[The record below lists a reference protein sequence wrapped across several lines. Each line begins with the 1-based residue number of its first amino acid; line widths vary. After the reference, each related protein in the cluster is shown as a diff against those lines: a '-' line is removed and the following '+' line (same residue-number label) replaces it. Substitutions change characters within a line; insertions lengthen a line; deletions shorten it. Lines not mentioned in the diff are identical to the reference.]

1 MLHESISDAEFNRF
15 RGFIYDH
22 AGIRLSDDKKILV
35 TSRLSKRLRHY
46 SITSF
51 GTYFDLM
58 TELGREKEQQI
69 AIDLLTTNETSFF
82 REPKHFEFIINEIIP
97 KINRNKRYRVW
108 SAASSTGKEAYSL
121 AMLLDDKFNNTLWEI
136 LGSDINHT
144 VLQEAMLG
152 LYQQDRID
160 GIPMD
165 YLRKYCLK
173 GKDEFEGKL
182 LIIKRLIDRV
192 NFIYVNLTSTL
203 PLDELGTFQLILL
216 RNVLIYFD
224 AETKSQIIKKV
235 VLTLESGGFLFIGHA
250 ESLKGFTHGLIRIS
264 SSIYKK
270 P

>member
-1 MLHESISDAEFNRF
+1 M
-15 RGFIYDH
+15 
-22 AGIRLSDDKKILV
+22 
-35 TSRLSKRLRHY
+35 
-46 SITSF
+46 
-51 GTYFDLM
+51 
-58 TELGREKEQQI
+58 
-69 AIDLLTTNETSFF
+69 
-82 REPKHFEFIINEIIP
+82 
-97 KINRNKRYRVW
+97 YRVW
-108 SAASSTGKEAYSL
+108 SAASSTGKEAYSV
-121 AMLLDDKFNNTLWEI
+121 AMLLDDKFNNSLWEI

-160 GIPMD
+160 GIPTD

-182 LIIKRLIDRV
+182 LIIKSLIDRV

-224 AETKSQIIKKV
+224 TETKRQIIKQV
-235 VLTLESGGFLFIGHA
+235 VLRLESGGFLFIGHA

-264 SSIYKK
+264 PSIYKK

>member
-1 MLHESISDAEFNRF
+1 MFQERISDAEFNRF
-15 RGFIYDH
+15 KDFIYDR
-22 AGIRLSDDKKILV
+22 AGIRLSDEKKTLV

-46 SITSF
+46 SMTSF

-69 AIDLLTTNETSFF
+69 VIDLLTTNETFFF
-82 REPKHFEFIINEIIP
+82 REPKHFEFLANDIIP
-97 KINRNKRYRVW
+97 TLNRNKRFRVW
-108 SAASSTGKEAYSL
+108 SAASSTGKEAYSV
-121 AMLLDDKFNNTLWEI
+121 AMLLDDKLNNNLWEI

-144 VLQEAMLG
+144 VLQEAALG

-160 GIPMD
+160 GIPAD
-165 YLRKYCLK
+165 YLKKYCFK

-182 LIIKRLIDRV
+182 LIDKGLIDRV
-192 NFIYVNLTSTL
+192 KFIYVNLTL
-203 PLDELGTFQLILL
+203 PLDEFGTFQLILL

-224 AETKSQIIKKV
+224 NETKSQIIKKV
-235 VLTLESGGFLFIGHA
+235 VLKLESGGFLFIGHA